1 MGVAI
6 GVRKM
11 AVIMY
16 YCRCRIKNQIKNHL
30 HQYKKEGEVGR
41 RKDEIKNHLHQYMY
55 KKEGEVGRRKDGV
68 YNVVLRKV

>member
-11 AVIMY
+11 AVILY
-16 YCRCRIKNQIKNHL
+16 FRCRIKNQIKNYL